1 MRATADP
8 IALEPLGPMCPIADA
23 YPPSDPLALDPLSP
37 VDSGGRSI
45 GTGASDSED
54 TNERLTT

>member
-8 IALEPLGPMCPIADA
+8 LALEPLGPMCPIADA
-23 YPPSDPLALDPLSP
+23 YPPSDPLALD
-37 VDSGGRSI
+37 
-45 GTGASDSED
+45 TGASDSED